1 LLFDSEQARIQS
13 TVVEVRPEKDIKLKL
28 QSNCLVLP
36 SDLRV
41 RRVMVA
47 LKDQKGNLTVVPHR
61 GLFRPINKFN
71 LRKSVIP
78 NELIV
83 RTTVQDM
90 SDIVKKGKQD
100 LAETARK
107 LGIPVDVVYR
117 NRKKTNQTDKNLQ
130 P

>member
-1 LLFDSEQARIQS
+1 MLFDSEQARIQS

>member
-61 GLFRPINKFN
+61 GLFRPINKFK

-130 P
+130 H